1 MGCSSSNEDVTSNAV
16 RGGAKRN
23 AVPAVTG
30 EWADKGK
37 KAKVNMEAR
46 EKMVKSFLDTLFDAD
61 KAMLKKLFDSMGKT
75 ICKSDLKSKEKI
87 LVDGEPTPD
96 QALKLAAYILSATLT
111 EEVTDS
117 HGTLMK
123 VNMNGPLKAFIDDA

>member
-1 MGCSSSNEDVTSNAV
+1 MGCSSSNEDVTSNAL
-16 RGGAKRN
+16 RAKRTEL
-23 AVPAVTG
+23 PPVTG
-30 EWADKGK
+30 EWAEKGK
-37 KAKVNMEAR
+37 KAQVNMENRA
-46 EKMVKSFLDTLFDAD
+46 KMVKGFLDGLFDKD
-61 KAMLKKLFDSMGKT
+61 KEMLKKLFDSMGQT

-87 LVDGEPTPD
+87 LAEGDPTPD

-111 EEVTDS
+111 EEVADS